1 MSDRLLKS
9 GVSGRN
15 PALRV
20 VLEMLTY
27 WKRHPIHFLLTAVA
41 AVMVSASAAGAG
53 LLPEPLAA
61 ISATVEEAI
70 RAGETPGAVILIG
83 HQDQVI
89 LRQAFGHRR
98 LAPPRPMTPDAVFDV
113 ASLTKVVATT
123 PAVLQLMENGRLQ
136 MDAPVARYWPEFK
149 GHGKER
155 ITVRQLL
162 THYSG
167 LRPGLL
173 PKPAWS
179 GYNAALKKIAGDS
192 PPLPPDSRFVYSD
205 LNFTILG
212 ELVRRV
218 SGEPLEV
225 YCRRHIFEPLGMKD
239 TGFKPSTS
247 LNGRLAPTMEGSFG
261 VVHDPDTRRM
271 GGISG
276 AAGLFS
282 TADDLACF
290 AQTILDQGRH
300 AGGQLISS
308 AAIKDMAQPQSPAGK
323 LPAKG
328 LGWAIHSPS
337 GNWSEMLPAGTFGH
351 KGFTGT
357 LLWIDPETRTYLI
370 VLSNRVYPDG
380 EARTETLRDQ
390 VFSLVVQATGRPV
403 PINPSGKASPP
414 ANGKLPA
421 QVMSGVD
428 VLAARKF
435 APLSGKRVGVITN
448 HTGLSSDGRR
458 TIDLLAQA
466 PGVRLAAILTPEHG
480 LTGLS
485 EGKVA
490 ASRDAVS
497 RVPVYSL
504 YGDTLRPTPAML
516 KGLDALV
523 FDVQD
528 AGARFYTYMSTM
540 GYAMEAAARAG
551 IAFFVLDRPNPINAA
566 RVEGPVMDVNLK
578 SFTGYFPLPI
588 RHGMTLGELAQMF
601 NAENRIG
608 VKLAVIAMRG
618 YRRDMWFDET
628 GLAWVNPSPNLRS
641 LTQATLYPA
650 VALAEASNVS
660 VGRGTNTPFE
670 MLGAPW
676 IQAQELSD
684 DLNGRDIAGV
694 TFQPATFVPDASPF
708 KGQRCYGVRIA
719 VSDRQSLDLVL
730 LGVEILS
737 ALCRLYPNDFQI
749 DKALSLI
756 GSRSTLQAIKEGK
769 DPQSIAAAWQP
780 SLDEFRRL
788 RATYLLYTD

>member
-1 MSDRLLKS
+1 MKAR
-9 GVSGRN
+9 
-15 PALRV
+15 
-20 VLEMLTY
+20 
-27 WKRHPIHFLLTAVA
+27 KRHPIHFLLTAVVA
-41 AVMVSASAAGAG
+41 AVLVSASAADAG

-61 ISATVEEAI
+61 ISAAVAEAI
-70 RAGETPGAVILIG
+70 RAGETPGAVVLIG
-83 HQDQVI
+83 HQGQVV

-98 LAPPRPMTPDAVFDV
+98 LTPPRPMTPDAVFDV

-123 PAVLQLMENGRLQ
+123 PAVLQLIEKGRLQ
-136 MDAPVARYWPEFK
+136 LDAPVARYWPEFK

-179 GYNAALKKIAGDS
+179 GYNAALKKIADDTA
-192 PPLPPDSRFVYSD
+192 PLSPDSRFVYSD

-300 AGGQLISS
+300 AGRQLFSS

-323 LPAKG
+323 LPARG

-357 LLWIDPETRTYLI
+357 LLWIDPDTRTYLI

-380 EARTETLRDQ
+380 EARTETLRDK
-390 VFSLVVQATGRPV
+390 VFSLAVQATGRPAPTSPAEALSHV
-403 PINPSGKASPP
+403 SAGMSPSR
-414 ANGKLPA
+414 
-421 QVMSGVD
+421 VMTGVD
-428 VLAARKF
+428 VLAAQKF
-435 APLSGKRVGVITN
+435 ALLSGKRVGLITN
-448 HTGLSSDGRR
+448 HTGRDAAGRR
-458 TIDLLAQA
+458 TIDLLAGA
-466 PGVRLAAILTPEHG
+466 PGVKLRAIFSPEHG
-480 LTGLS
+480 LSGKADW
-485 EGKVA
+485 KVA
-490 ASRDAVS
+490 SGRDAS
-497 RVPVYSL
+497 TNLPVYSL
-504 YGDTLRPTPAML
+504 YGETRRPKPEML

-540 GYAMEAAARAG
+540 GYAMEAAAQKG
-551 IAFFVLDRPNPINAA
+551 IEFVVLDRPNPISAS
-566 RVEGPVMDVNLK
+566 RVEGPVMDPDLR
-578 SFTGYFPLPI
+578 SFTGYFPLPV
-588 RHGMTLGELAQMF
+588 RHGMTIGELGRMF
-601 NAENRIG
+601 NAENRMG
-608 VKLAVIAMRG
+608 AKLKVISMQG

-641 LTQATLYPA
+641 LDQATLYPG
-650 VALAEASNVS
+650 VALSEASNVS
-660 VGRGTNTPFE
+660 VGRGTDTPFE
-670 MLGAPW
+670 ILGAPW
-676 IQAQELSD
+676 VQAQELSD
-684 DLNGRDIAGV
+684 DLNGRNMAGV
-694 TFQPATFVPDASPF
+694 TFQPATFIPDASPF
-708 KGQRCYGVRIA
+708 KGQSCFGVRIV
-719 VSDRQSLDLVL
+719 VSDRRRLDSVL

-737 ALCRLYPNDFQI
+737 TLYRLYPNDFRI

-756 GSRSTLQAIKEGK
+756 GSRAVLQAIKDGK
-769 DPQSIAAAWQP
+769 EPQSIAAAWQP
-780 SLDEFRRL
+780 PLDEFRQL
-788 RATYLLYTD
+788 RATYLIYTD

>member
-1 MSDRLLKS
+1 
-9 GVSGRN
+9 
-15 PALRV
+15 
-20 VLEMLTY
+20 
-27 WKRHPIHFLLTAVA
+27 
-41 AVMVSASAAGAG
+41 MVSASAAGAD

-61 ISATVEEAI
+61 ISPTVAEAI
-70 RAGETPGAVILIG
+70 RAGETPGAVIVIG
-83 HQDQVI
+83 HQGQVV

-123 PAVLQLMENGRLQ
+123 PAVLQLMEQGRLQ
-136 MDAPVARYWPEFK
+136 LEAPVARYWPEFK

-179 GYNAALKKIAGDS
+179 GYTAALKKIADDTA
-192 PPLPPDSRFVYSD
+192 PLSPDSRFVYSD

-247 LNGRLAPTMEGSFG
+247 LHGRLAPTMEGSLA

-300 AGGQLISS
+300 AGGQLISP

-337 GNWSEMLPAGTFGH
+337 GNWSEMLPVGTFGH

-390 VFSLVVQATGRPV
+390 VFSLVVQATGRPA
-403 PINPSGKASPP
+403 PINPSGKDSPP
-414 ANGKLPA
+414 VNGKWPVR
-421 QVMSGVD
+421 VMTGVD

-435 APLSGKRVGVITN
+435 APLSGKRVGLITN

-466 PGVRLAAILTPEHG
+466 PGVKLAAILTPEHG
-480 LTGLS
+480 LTGLA

-490 ASRDAVS
+490 AGRDTSRG
-497 RVPVYSL
+497 VPVYSL

-516 KGLDALV
+516 KGLDVLV

-528 AGARFYTYMSTM
+528 AGARFYTYMTTM

-551 IAFFVLDRPNPINAA
+551 IAFFVLDRPNPISAA
-566 RVEGPVMDVNLK
+566 RVEGPVMDANLK
-578 SFTGYFPLPI
+578 SFTGYFPLPV

-601 NAENRIG
+601 NTENRIG

-628 GLAWVNPSPNLRS
+628 GLAWINPSPNLRS
-641 LTQATLYPA
+641 LTQAALYPA

-684 DLNGRDIAGV
+684 DLNGRNIAGV
-694 TFQPATFVPDASPF
+694 TFQPARFIPDASRF
-708 KGQRCYGVRIA
+708 TGQSCYGVQI
-719 VSDRQSLDLVL
+719 VLIDRRRLDSVL

-737 ALCRLYPNDFQI
+737 ALYRLYPNDFQI

-756 GSRSTLQAIKEGK
+756 GSRAVLQAIKEGK
-769 DPQSIAAAWQP
+769 EPPSIAAAWQP
-780 SLDEFRRL
+780 PLDEFRRL
-788 RATYLLYTD
+788 RATYLLYPD

>member
-1 MSDRLLKS
+1 MSLRLWNS
-9 GVSGRN
+9 III
-15 PALRV
+15 P
-20 VLEMLTY
+20 
-27 WKRHPIHFLLTAVA
+27 LLTTVAV
-41 AVMVSASAAGAG
+41 VMVAASAAGAG

-61 ISATVEEAI
+61 ISAAVEEAI

-83 HQDQVI
+83 HQDQVV

-98 LAPPRPMTPDAVFDV
+98 LAPPRPMTPEAVFDV

-123 PAVLQLMENGRLQ
+123 SAVLQLVENGRLQ
-136 MDAPVARYWPEFK
+136 LDAPAARYWPEFK

-179 GYNAALKKIAGDS
+179 GYNAALKKIADDS
-192 PPLPPDSRFVYSD
+192 PPFSPDSRFVYSD

-212 ELVRRV
+212 ELVRRA

-225 YCRRHIFEPLGMKD
+225 YCRRHIFEPLRMKD
-239 TGFKPSTS
+239 TGFKPSPS

-271 GGISG
+271 GGVSG

-290 AQTILDQGRH
+290 AQTLLNQGRH
-300 AGGQLISS
+300 AGGQLIGS
-308 AAIKDMAQPQSPAGK
+308 AAIQDMAQPHSPAGK

-357 LLWIDPETRTYLI
+357 LLWIDPETRTFLI

-390 VFSLVVQATGRPV
+390 VFSLVVQATGRPA

-421 QVMSGVD
+421 RVMSGVD

-490 ASRDAVS
+490 AGRDAVS

-551 IAFFVLDRPNPINAA
+551 IPFFVLDRPNPINAA
-566 RVEGPVMDVNLK
+566 RVEGPVMDANLK
-578 SFTGYFPLPI
+578 SFTGYFPLPV

-608 VKLAVIAMRG
+608 VNLTVIAMRG
-618 YRRDMWFDET
+618 YRRNMWFDET

-670 MLGAPW
+670 VLGAPW

-684 DLNGRDIAGV
+684 DLNGRNIAGV
-694 TFQPATFVPDASPF
+694 TFQPATFVPEASPF
-708 KGQRCYGVRIA
+708 KGQRCQGVRIA
-719 VSDRQSLDLVL
+719 ISDRQRLDSVL

-756 GSRSTLQAIKEGK
+756 GSRTVLQAIKEGK
-769 DPQSIAAAWQP
+769 EPQSIAAAWQP
-780 SLDEFRRL
+780 PLDEFLRL
-788 RATYLLYTD
+788 RATHLIYTD

>member
-1 MSDRLLKS
+1 MSLRLWNS
-9 GVSGRN
+9 IN
-15 PALRV
+15 
-20 VLEMLTY
+20 
-27 WKRHPIHFLLTAVA
+27 LLLVAVA
-41 AVMVSASAAGAG
+41 VAMMSASTAGAG

-61 ISATVEEAI
+61 ISAAVEEAI
-70 RAGETPGAVILIG
+70 RAGETPGAVIVIG
-83 HQDQVI
+83 HQDQVV
-89 LRQAFGHRR
+89 LRQAFGHRS

-123 PAVLQLMENGRLQ
+123 PAVLQLMEKGRLRL
-136 MDAPVARYWPEFK
+136 DAPAARYWPEFK

-179 GYNAALKKIAGDS
+179 GYNAALKKIAADTA
-192 PPLPPDSRFVYSD
+192 PLPPDSRFVYSD

-239 TGFKPSTS
+239 TGFNPSTS
-247 LNGRLAPTMEGSFG
+247 LNGRLVPTMEGSFG

-323 LPAKG
+323 LPVKG

-357 LLWIDPETRTYLI
+357 LLWIDPVTRTYLI

-390 VFSLVVQATGRPV
+390 VFSLVVQASGRPAPV
-403 PINPSGKASPP
+403 NPSRKAYPP
-414 ANGKLPA
+414 TNGKSPA
-421 QVMSGVD
+421 RVMTGVD
-428 VLAARKF
+428 VLAAQKF
-435 APLSGKRVGVITN
+435 TPLSGKRVGLITN

-466 PGVRLAAILTPEHG
+466 PGVKLAAILTPEHG

-490 ASRDAVS
+490 AGRDTFS

-528 AGARFYTYMSTM
+528 AGARFYTYMTTM

-551 IAFFVLDRPNPINAA
+551 IAFFVLDRPNPISAA
-566 RVEGPVMDVNLK
+566 RVEGPVMDANLK
-578 SFTGYFPLPI
+578 SFTGYFPLPV

-618 YRRDMWFDET
+618 YRRGMWFDET
-628 GLAWVNPSPNLRS
+628 GLAWINPSPNLRS
-641 LTQATLYPA
+641 LTQAALYPA

-660 VGRGTNTPFE
+660 VGRGTNAPFE

-676 IQAQELSD
+676 IQAKELSG
-684 DLNGRDIAGV
+684 DLNSRNIAGV
-694 TFQPATFVPDASPF
+694 TFLPAMFIPDASRF
-708 KGQRCYGVRIA
+708 TGQRCYGVQIV
-719 VSDRQSLDLVL
+719 VSDRQSLDSVL

-737 ALCRLYPNDFQI
+737 ALYRLYPKDFQI

-756 GSRSTLQAIKEGK
+756 GSRAVLQAIKEGK
-769 DPQSIAAAWQP
+769 EPQSIAAAWQP
-780 SLDEFRRL
+780 PLDEFRRL

>member
-1 MSDRLLKS
+1 MKAR
-9 GVSGRN
+9 
-15 PALRV
+15 
-20 VLEMLTY
+20 
-27 WKRHPIHFLLTAVA
+27 KRHPIHFLLTAVA
-41 AVMVSASAAGAG
+41 AVLVSASAAGAG

-61 ISATVEEAI
+61 ISAAVEEAI

-83 HQDQVI
+83 HQGQVV

-123 PAVLQLMENGRLQ
+123 PAVLQLMEKGRLQ
-136 MDAPVARYWPEFK
+136 LDAPVARYWPEFK

-179 GYNAALKKIAGDS
+179 GYNAALKKIADDTA
-192 PPLPPDSRFVYSD
+192 PLSPDSRFVYSD

-247 LNGRLAPTMEGSFG
+247 LNSRLAPTMEGSFG

-300 AGGQLISS
+300 AGGQLFSS

-357 LLWIDPETRTYLI
+357 LLWIDPDTRTYLI

-380 EARTETLRDQ
+380 EARTETLRDK
-390 VFSLVVQATGRPV
+390 VFSLVVQATGRPAPTSPAKALSHV
-403 PINPSGKASPP
+403 SAGMSPSR
-414 ANGKLPA
+414 
-421 QVMSGVD
+421 VMTGVD
-428 VLAARKF
+428 VLAAQKF
-435 APLSGKRVGVITN
+435 APLSGKRVGLITN
-448 HTGLSSDGRR
+448 HTGLDSDGRR
-458 TIDLLAQA
+458 TIDLLAGA
-466 PGVRLAAILTPEHG
+466 PGVKLRAIFSPEHG
-480 LTGLS
+480 LSGMADC
-485 EGKVA
+485 KVA
-490 ASRDAVS
+490 SGRDAS
-497 RVPVYSL
+497 TNLPVYSL
-504 YGDTLRPTPAML
+504 YGETLRPTPEML

-540 GYAMEAAARAG
+540 GYAMEAAAQKG
-551 IAFFVLDRPNPINAA
+551 IEFVVLDRPNPISAA
-566 RVEGPVMDVNLK
+566 RVEGPGDGPG
-578 SFTGYFPLPI
+578 S
-588 RHGMTLGELAQMF
+588 
-601 NAENRIG
+601 
-608 VKLAVIAMRG
+608 
-618 YRRDMWFDET
+618 
-628 GLAWVNPSPNLRS
+628 
-641 LTQATLYPA
+641 
-650 VALAEASNVS
+650 
-660 VGRGTNTPFE
+660 
-670 MLGAPW
+670 
-676 IQAQELSD
+676 
-684 DLNGRDIAGV
+684 
-694 TFQPATFVPDASPF
+694 
-708 KGQRCYGVRIA
+708 
-719 VSDRQSLDLVL
+719 
-730 LGVEILS
+730 EILH
-737 ALCRLYPNDFQI
+737 RLFPAAGPPRHDPGRTGADVQRREPHR
-749 DKALSLI
+749 
-756 GSRSTLQAIKEGK
+756 GQADG
-769 DPQSIAAAWQP
+769 DRDA
-780 SLDEFRRL
+780 RL
-788 RATYLLYTD
+788 PA